1 MERVFLAVIISLWVG
16 VFASADEDVVI
27 ELPGT
32 IAYIGSDYNVYSYNL
47 HVGGINALT
56 DDASSS
62 RHYQWPTWSNGNQLA
77 YFCCDPT
84 FSGVPEVEI
93 FVSDDG
99 MTSGETIYR
108 NLGQIFTYAAWSPS
122 ECDSDDTCRDLGVL
136 LSNLDVGRFSVDVFR
151 SSGETEPEIRSPGLG
166 SPFYFSWSPDGR
178 QMLLQRNGRR
188 LELFDLISEN
198 VERLT
203 PIPGAFQAP
212 EWSPIDDRLLFG
224 VRNAVGATDL
234 VVVAN
239 SEQLVL
245 EPDIPGLVLFNWSP
259 DGNYVAFR
267 TYAGE
272 NLSPL
277 YVVDTVTG
285 KLVAETIVEGV
296 VAFFWSPDSS
306 KIAFLTFSTAEGS
319 FSASAQVMPVSLPA
333 QQTDGLVWS
342 VLDVSTGETRRYSTF
357 LPTRDMLYLLTYF
370 DQFNQSHQLWSP
382 DSTHIVFSEL
392 SPDGEPKISILD
404 MSRPDTVPFSIAD
417 GVIGI
422 WSYR

>member
-1 MERVFLAVIISLWVG
+1 MGRVFLAVIISLWVG
-16 VFASADEDVVI
+16 VFASADEDVVV

-47 HVGGINALT
+47 HAGGINALT

-62 RHYQWPTWSNGNQLA
+62 RHYQWPTWSTGNQLA

-84 FSGVPEVEI
+84 FSGMPEVEI
-93 FVSDDG
+93 FVSNDG
-99 MTSGETIYR
+99 MTSGEAIYSS
-108 NLGQIFTYAAWSPS
+108 LGQIFTYAAWSPTD
-122 ECDSDDTCRDLGVL
+122 CAADSACRDLAVL
-136 LSNLDVGRFSVDVFR
+136 LSNMDVGRFSVEVFR
-151 SSGETEPEIRSPGLG
+151 SRGETVPEIRSPGLG
-166 SPFYFSWSPDGR
+166 SPFYFSWSPDGS
-178 QMLLQRNGRR
+178 QMLLQRNGQR

-224 VRNAVGATDL
+224 VRNTVGATDL
-234 VVVAN
+234 VVAA
-239 SEQLVL
+239 SGEQLIL

-267 TYAGE
+267 TYNE
-272 NLSPL
+272 RELSPL
-277 YVVDTVTG
+277 YVIDTVTG
-285 KLVAETIVEGV
+285 KLVAETIVDGV
-296 VAFFWSPDSS
+296 ISFFWSPDSS
-306 KIAFLTFSTAEGS
+306 KLAFLTFSAAEGS
-319 FSASAQVMPVSLPA
+319 FSASAQALPVSIPA

-342 VLDVSTGETRRYSTF
+342 VLDVTTGDTQRYSTF